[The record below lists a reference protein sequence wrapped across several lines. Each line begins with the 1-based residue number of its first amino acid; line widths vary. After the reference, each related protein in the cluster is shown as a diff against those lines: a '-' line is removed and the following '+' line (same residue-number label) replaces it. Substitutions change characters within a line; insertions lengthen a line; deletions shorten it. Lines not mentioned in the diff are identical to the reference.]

1 MKKNMIKDV
10 LIKRMKNYLNN
21 MALPA
26 VLYAEKLIGNGFGQT
41 KKRVAVDFIIEGLPI
56 FLYPFK
62 GVIKRLI
69 LDLFDFVIEA
79 AVKKLQ
85 LIQEKIPQAL

>member
-26 VLYAEKLIGNGFGQT
+26 VLYAEKLIGNGFEQT
-41 KKRVAVDFIIEGLPI
+41 KKRVAVDFIIERLPI